1 MKILSAFTLVILVFV
16 GCTRVEYQTMQ
27 NERDR
32 LRAAHEDALRKHDP
46 RQLETALT
54 DKLIGTWQFLDIEV
68 DEGDVSEEIA
78 ASKYKRHA
86 RSRQNLTL
94 DFFMDRNVFR
104 RYRGKN
110 GDTEVTGRFR
120 INPQR
125 YGDDLFPYLR
135 VFRDTGVPLYDFL
148 TNMSASRLKNQ
159 DTVSMRATQDNW
171 LGVSVTDDKLYL
183 TLYGKMEL
191 TPNGWARSGGIRC
204 VFQRIE

>member
-1 MKILSAFTLVILVFV
+1 MKILSAFTFVILIFV
-16 GCTRVEYQTMQ
+16 GCTSTEYQTMQ
-27 NERDR
+27 NERNR

-68 DEGDVSEEIA
+68 AEGDVSEEIA

-94 DFFMDRNVFR
+94 DFFTDRNVFR
-104 RYRGKN
+104 RYRGKI
-110 GDTEVTGRFR
+110 GDTEVTGRFK

-125 YGDDLFPYLR
+125 YGDELFPYLR

-148 TNMSASRLKNQ
+148 TNMSTSRLKNQ
-159 DTVSMRATQDNW
+159 DNVSMRAAQDNW

-183 TLYGKMEL
+183 TMYGKMEL

-204 VFQRIE
+204 VFKRIK